1 MEPVSTGVGL
11 AASLATLIEIGFKS
25 YTALSRLTRQM
36 KSAPESIRELC
47 RKVKRLEELLSAV
60 HIFVIR
66 MRDDELPTNLRTWW
80 NSNMNDITAD
90 LKALEQLAERLN
102 VLHTQ
107 TTSNGSKFSARL
119 KTVLSGDEVAKYE
132 TSIENNI
139 QELDRIRGYLDRCVS
154 QSDHGSQWAKVS
166 KLEAT

>member
-1 MEPVSTGVGL
+1 MDPVSTGVGL

-25 YTALSRLTRQM
+25 YTALSRFTRQM
-36 KSAPESIRELC
+36 KNAPKSITELC

-60 HIFVIR
+60 HTFVIR
-66 MRDDELPTNLRTWW
+66 MRDDELPPNLRTWW
-80 NSNMNDITAD
+80 NSNMNDIMAE
-90 LKALEQLAERLN
+90 LKALESLADRLN

-107 TTSNGSKFSARL
+107 AASNGSKFSARL
-119 KTVLSGDEVAKYE
+119 KTVLSSDEIAKYE

-139 QELDRIRGYLDRCVS
+139 KELDRIRGYLDRCVPT
-154 QSDHGSQWAKVS
+154 SDHSSQWPDFS